1 MMKWFLGPQS
11 FDEFM
16 TQFGDNAIMPQNG
29 DPRVMFTE
37 NVNFINSQNLA
48 FLEGELTYSLSV
60 NSFSA
65 LSFGEF
71 AERQSGMGL
80 FANNFTAKPEFDN
93 RGELM

>member
-1 MMKWFLGPQS
+1 
-11 FDEFM
+11 
-16 TQFGDNAIMPQNG
+16 
-29 DPRVMFTE
+29 MFTE
-37 NVNFINSQNLA
+37 NVNYINTQNLL

-65 LSFGEF
+65 LSFEEF

-80 FANNFTAKPEFDN
+80 FVNNFTAKPEFDN